1 MCIAPSP
8 LSSHLADSLRSSCVL
23 TSRVPSPMMASP
35 RLQLHTEDDS
45 QHSAC
50 DVRNG
55 HSAGEYKPAHLNCL
69 CSWKVQGEDL
79 AGTGAH
85 PSVGSI
91 GSAQVT
97 ASAHEKARC
106 PGDGNH

>member
-69 CSWKVQGEDL
+69 FSCAVLMESAGRGSCWNRCSPFSWLDW
-79 AGTGAH
+79 
-85 PSVGSI
+85 
-91 GSAQVT
+91 
-97 ASAHEKARC
+97 
-106 PGDGNH
+106 